1 MGFNDQNALHEKI
14 GLNRHV
20 ATVLL
25 DMNPTI
31 GTKSFAPPD
40 LLLSRR
46 IRARLS
52 TNTSNHRND
61 VINDLGTKKFFY

>member
-1 MGFNDQNALHEKI
+1 MGFNDQNALHENI

-31 GTKSFAPPD
+31 GTKSFAPP
-40 LLLSRR
+40 SPG
-46 IRARLS
+46 
-52 TNTSNHRND
+52 N
-61 VINDLGTKKFFY
+61 